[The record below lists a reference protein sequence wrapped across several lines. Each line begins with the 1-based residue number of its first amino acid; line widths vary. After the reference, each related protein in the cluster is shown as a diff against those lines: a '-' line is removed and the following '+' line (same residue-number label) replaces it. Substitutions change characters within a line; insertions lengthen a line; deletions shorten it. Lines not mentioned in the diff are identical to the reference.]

1 MKKFFE
7 QPALE
12 VVRMKN
18 NDIVT
23 TSPQTINVS
32 NTLYEGSTILAPGQ
46 RGIDSWYEGY

>member
-23 TSPQTINVS
+23 LSIGEEYS
-32 NTLYEGSTILAPGQ
+32 GEATLSSG
-46 RGIDSWYEGY
+46 RRFDDWYEGY